1 MDIIRYQAAGGIVVD
16 GERLLLLRKPALGEI
31 VLPKGHIEEGET
43 PEQAAVRETIEET
56 GYSNLEVVADLGVLQ
71 AQYPRGGAWYIRDEH
86 YFLMA
91 LRGPERAEGLEYDD
105 AAEDKITF
113 ALLWVP
119 LADAGDQ
126 MSFEPARSFVRRAVK
141 RWRELKILG

>member
-1 MDIIRYQAAGGIVVD
+1 MDIIRYQTAGGIVVD
-16 GERLLLLRKPALGEI
+16 GERLLLLRKPTLGEI

-71 AQYPRGGAWYIRDEH
+71 AQYPRQGAWYIRDEH
-86 YFLMA
+86 YFLMR
-91 LRGPERAEGLEYDD
+91 LRGLERAEGLEYDD

-113 ALLWVP
+113 ALLWVS
-119 LADAGDQ
+119 LAEAEGRI
-126 MSFEPARSFVRRAVK
+126 SFEPARSFVRRAVR
-141 RWRELKILG
+141 RWTELKILG